1 MEPSKYKNDN
11 LTDMIKKYKWFRTNQ
26 ENFRIYGDLEIAHF
40 SSAMIQDMQ
49 YSEWV
54 LGLGD
59 ADSERMAYNVQVQL
73 NFNSARLGWYMFNLI
88 LNIVRNVYLNVR
100 KF

>member
-1 MEPSKYKNDN
+1 
-11 LTDMIKKYKWFRTNQ
+11 
-26 ENFRIYGDLEIAHF
+26 
-40 SSAMIQDMQ
+40 MIQDMQ

-88 LNIVRNVYLNVR
+88 LNI
-100 KF
+100 